1 MANIKISELE
11 ELTTVADDD
20 VLPIVDVSENETK
33 KVNKSNIIDGLIKEN
48 TDAVLTNVVSRNLLG
63 INDYSYVIWNLNSGA
78 TLTAGKENLKITTS
92 GKAYS
97 GIFGKLCQFANL
109 DENKTYTVSFDAKAS
124 ANINLQYGITSNP
137 KQIAVTSQT
146 KRISFQ
152 ETGKN
157 LKNTN
162 FQFYCLSTVVCTITV
177 ENIMIEEG
185 NVVTPYAPYLNL
197 QEAQDEI
204 DKLNNYS
211 AEEKVIGT
219 WIDNKP
225 LYRKSFNLSVNKNGN
240 NLLFAHNIQNIQNIV
255 DATCVFK
262 RNNGDFYIINRANP
276 TNSTAYIGLTYIN
289 NTNISLS
296 ISSDFSTQITNA
308 FVTIEYTKTTD

>member
-33 KVNKSNIIDGLIKEN
+33 KINKSNIINGLVKEN
-48 TDAVLTNVVSRNLLG
+48 TDALLTNVVSRNLLG
-63 INDYSYVIWNLNSGA
+63 MNNYSYVIWNLNSDA

-109 DENKTYTVSFDAKAS
+109 DTNKTYTVSFDAKAS
-124 ANINLQYGITSNP
+124 ANVNLQYGITSNSR
-137 KQIAVTSQT
+137 QTSITSQT

-152 ETGKN
+152 ETGKA

-162 FQFYCLSTVVCTITV
+162 FQFYCLSTVVCTITI
-177 ENIMIEEG
+177 ENIMIDEG
-185 NVVTPYAPYLNL
+185 TVATDYTPYVNL
-197 QEAQDEI
+197 QELQDNSFI
-204 DKLNNYS
+204 NNYLTDEQS
-211 AEEKVIGT
+211 IGK
-219 WIDNKP
+219 WIDGKP
-225 LYRKSFNLSVNKNGN
+225 LYRKTISLAINKSGVF
-240 NLLFAHNIQNIQNIV
+240 LLFAHNIQNIQDIA
-255 DATCVFK
+255 DATCIFK
-262 RNNGDFYIINRANP
+262 RNTGDFYVINRTNP
-276 TNSTAYIGLTYIN
+276 TTSTAYIGLTYIN
-289 NTNISLS
+289 KTNIALTIASV
-296 ISSDFSTQITNA
+296 FSTQITNA